1 MDADREQIRGWNKN
15 DKTGK
20 RKVPRWMESME
31 VKARRK

>member
-20 RKVPRWMESME
+20 RSSKMNGKHGGKSKE
-31 VKARRK
+31 K